1 MRTKAVWKFT
11 PICFHLFLIV
21 VSSLVLISDQV
32 SAQPTAACEALPT
45 LEEKTAQQLRLV
57 SREVVIECLTDEV
70 AVIAFEEI
78 NSKFGWTAIDAFA
91 KSNYT
96 FNDIVPSGMGTEGN
110 PTRFFVVMTK
120 D

>member
-1 MRTKAVWKFT
+1 MVWKFT
-11 PICFHLFLIV
+11 SGSSLLFLIM
-21 VSSLVLISDQV
+21 VSSLVLIPNQV
-32 SAQPTAACEALPT
+32 IAQPTAPCEALPT

-57 SREVVIECLTDEV
+57 GQEVIIECLTDKV

-78 NSKFGWTAIDAFA
+78 KSRFGWTAIDAFA

-96 FNDIVPSGMGTEGN
+96 FADIVPSGMGTEGN